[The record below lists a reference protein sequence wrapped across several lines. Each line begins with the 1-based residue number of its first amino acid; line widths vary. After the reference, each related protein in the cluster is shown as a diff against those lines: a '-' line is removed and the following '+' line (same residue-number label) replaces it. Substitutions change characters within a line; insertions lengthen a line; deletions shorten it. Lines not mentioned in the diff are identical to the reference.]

1 MGNLLLGIDLGKYH
15 SQISVYD
22 EKRRNIVSISPYPL
36 EDEGL
41 IPTVLGVTVDK
52 KRWLY
57 GRECTDFDGERIDN
71 ILDIIEKGEHIT
83 VLGADFT
90 GQKILQKYL
99 KKLLLLV
106 RTHYPTDTIAK
117 LVITVE
123 KKTTQIEEVLY
134 LALAD
139 LGIGKDRAL
148 LYSYEESYITYVLSQ
163 KKELWARDIGLFDFN
178 EKGLYYKQLSFNRE
192 SKPMALYVFKKDY
205 SELLR
210 YEWLD
215 NRMEREKM
223 SYLFLNLAKEVLHKQ
238 NISTIYVVG
247 TGFRDSFASEVL
259 PELCIGHRV
268 FMGNNLYVQ
277 GACYKAME
285 LEGKRQIESYIFMG
299 EDMISYNV
307 YLPVYKN
314 ASDGYAVLSKF
325 GSTWKQYQQ
334 EIEVIL
340 DDEEEVRIVV
350 NYPLKRE
357 DKMFIMSL
365 EGLPKRAE
373 RMTRLSISIEFFS
386 EDEFVVRI
394 KDMGFGS
401 FYKSSSRIW
410 EKRIKL

>member
-22 EKRRNIVSISPYPL
+22 EKKRDIVSISPYPS

-57 GRECTDFDGERIDN
+57 GRECADFDGERVDN
-71 ILDIIEKGEHIT
+71 ILDIIEKGENIT
-83 VLGADFT
+83 ILGVEFT
-90 GQKILQKYL
+90 GQRILKKYL

-106 RTHYPTDTIAK
+106 RTHYPVDTIAK

-123 KKTTQIEEVLY
+123 KKTTQIEEAVY
-134 LALAD
+134 LALED

-148 LYSYEESYITYVLSQ
+148 LCSYEESYITYVLSQ
-163 KKELWARDIGLFDFN
+163 KKELWARDVALFDFN

-192 SKPMALYVFKKDY
+192 NKPMALYIFKKDY
-205 SELLR
+205 SESLR

-223 SYLFLNLAKEVLHKQ
+223 SYLFLNLAKESLHKQ
-238 NISTIYVVG
+238 NISTIYVIG
-247 TGFRDSFASEVL
+247 TGFRDSFVNEVL

-285 LEGKRQIESYIFMG
+285 LEGKRPIEPYIFMG
-299 EDMISYNV
+299 EDMISYHV
-307 YLPVYKN
+307 YVPVYKN
-314 ASDGYAVLSKF
+314 ANDDYAVLSKF
-325 GSTWKQYQQ
+325 GSPWKECQK

-350 NYPLKRE
+350 NYPLKKE
-357 DKMFIMSL
+357 DKMFIIPL
-365 EGLPKRAE
+365 EGLPKRPAK
-373 RMTRLSISIEFFS
+373 MTRLSISIEFFS

-401 FYKSSSRIW
+401 FYKSTNRIW